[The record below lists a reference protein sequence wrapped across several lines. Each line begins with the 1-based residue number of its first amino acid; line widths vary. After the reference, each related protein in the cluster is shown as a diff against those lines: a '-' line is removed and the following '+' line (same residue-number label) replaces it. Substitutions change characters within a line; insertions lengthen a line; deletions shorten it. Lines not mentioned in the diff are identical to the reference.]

1 MKLASLTAHAN
12 FQEKL
17 VVASLSL
24 AKENSKTSETM
35 LKSFKLLQL
44 PLSLTLNGLLNVR
57 QSAAP
62 AMLVNTHQ
70 LLLLIETDTMTS
82 PDLSLLLKL
91 SNS

>member
-1 MKLASLTAHAN
+1 
-12 FQEKL
+12 
-17 VVASLSL
+17 VASLSL

-57 QSAAP
+57 QTAAP
-62 AMLVNTHQ
+62 AMLVSTHP